1 MVATTIQPAEVRQ
14 KALAVLLVYGE
25 LGGDGSIQ
33 DHSFSC
39 LFGRLIVTGQPAAE
53 VGLLFSMALDA
64 ESHEEAVFLESVH
77 GFYLPVTFLTG
88 QFFPNVSLMVE
99 KHVLWKIVYLNPGSW
114 SLGVVVLVLLLNPWK
129 ILDNIIMAVK
139 AFLHRRDPG
148 EPGALHIR
156 VTELALDVL
165 HPGMHPVTE
174 GNWLFGTDVRSR
186 GCVKEVEEQSHS
198 KSRK

>member
-1 MVATTIQPAEVRQ
+1 M
-14 KALAVLLVYGE
+14 
-25 LGGDGSIQ
+25 
-33 DHSFSC
+33 
-39 LFGRLIVTGQPAAE
+39 TGQPAAE

-77 GFYLPVTFLTG
+77 GFYLPVTLLAG
-88 QFFPNVSLMVE
+88 QFLLNVSLMVE
-99 KHVLWKIVYLNPGSW
+99 KDKLWNIVYLDPRGW
-114 SLGVVVLVLLLNPWK
+114 SLGVVVLMLFLNPRK

-139 AFLHRRDPG
+139 AFLHRRNPG

-156 VTELALDVL
+156 VTELALNVL